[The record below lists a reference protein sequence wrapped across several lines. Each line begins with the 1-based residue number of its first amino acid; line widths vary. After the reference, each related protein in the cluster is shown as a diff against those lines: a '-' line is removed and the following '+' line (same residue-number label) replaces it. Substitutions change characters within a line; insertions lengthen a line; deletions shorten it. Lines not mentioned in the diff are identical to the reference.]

1 MAKRM
6 SNTQREVLKAANR
19 EIVKEVEWFYDE
31 VTKARD
37 IYNNDTKKINNTFK
51 KQNKII
57 EERGLAVGKDVVE
70 LIGWNDPKEHKE
82 NRNRYIK
89 LTNLIGIS
97 NGFGASDV
105 HEIFMVAT
113 KRYLQED
120 FEYPMDAMMSKKDQR
135 NARKKRRVEKKYGE
149 KKEIKVPKSDD
160 EKKKQ
165 SRLRKLKRDAK
176 KEGISLEE
184 YMKKHNYGPDG
195 KKVKG

>member
-57 EERGLAVGKDVVE
+57 EERGLAVGKDIVE
-70 LIGWNDPKEHKE
+70 LIGWDDPKEHKE